1 MHFLKFWLYKIMMIF
16 RDLRKYHFKYT
27 LKLLA
32 PLLFGYN
39 VILDQFWTDS
49 LICFYFHSIKFPFIW
64 IEIQRNLDR
73 IKKSGIV
80 ILNLLQL
87 SINFCYCFIYHP
99 RSFPYRVSVF
109 LETKFVSPYVAIR
122 FPETGGKDRGRLE
135 KPFPGACG

>member
-1 MHFLKFWLYKIMMIF
+1 MHFLKFSLYKIMMIF

-27 LKLLA
+27 LELLVS
-32 PLLFGYN
+32 LLFGYN

-49 LICFYFHSIKFPFIW
+49 LVCFYFHSIKFPFIW

-87 SINFCYCFIYHP
+87 SIIFCYCFVLKVEIFLVLTLMKQ
-99 RSFPYRVSVF
+99 RFSLDSFPQTYLLIF
-109 LETKFVSPYVAIR
+109 LI
-122 FPETGGKDRGRLE
+122 FPR
-135 KPFPGACG
+135 PFFIKA